1 MLNNFSRAS
10 VDVRERTTRF
20 LQCGFYYFISVEEL
34 YCFNIVTLIY
44 KYSDGLKKSVDFQLG
59 LYFLLKLFFEFT

>member
-44 KYSDGLKKSVDFQLG
+44 KYSDGLKKVLISNLDYV
-59 LYFLLKLFFEFT
+59 FF

>member
-20 LQCGFYYFISVEEL
+20 LQCGFYYFISAEEL
-34 YCFNIVTLIY
+34 YCFNIVTVIY
-44 KYSDGLKKSVDFQLG
+44 KYSDGLKKVLISNLD
-59 LYFLLKLFFEFT
+59 YIFF

>member
-44 KYSDGLKKSVDFQLG
+44 KYSDKYADGLKKVLISNLD
-59 LYFLLKLFFEFT
+59 YIFF